1 MDITFAIEFLGWC
14 TVVNSAFLLVVSII
28 LILFRDNTA
37 KLHSQLTGVS
47 VTALPE
53 LYFSYIGNFKLVI
66 IAFNLTPY
74 IALKLMV

>member
-1 MDITFAIEFLGWC
+1 MDITFLIEFLGWC
-14 TVVNSAFLLVVSII
+14 TVVNCTFLLIVSII
-28 LILFRDNTA
+28 LILFRDFTI

-74 IALKLMV
+74 IALKLIV